1 VAQPVTPATQEAE
14 MRSILIKHQPGQIVC
29 EILSQK
35 KPIQKGLMEWL
46 KWYST
51 CLASMRTQVQIPV
64 PQKFFFKKGKNS
76 SLLSPIERIT
86 KVILFL
92 SPLAQALE
100 CFRYFMDNYSPDKQT
115 I

>member
-1 VAQPVTPATQEAE
+1 VLRREPVTPATQEAE

-64 PQKFFFKKGKNS
+64 PQKKHTVFLKYVQNNMSFK
-76 SLLSPIERIT
+76 
-86 KVILFL
+86 
-92 SPLAQALE
+92 
-100 CFRYFMDNYSPDKQT
+100 NYICK
-115 I
+115 